1 MQNETMESSRTRIS
15 TSLPTV
21 TFKDWLHSTPFLL
34 MHLAVLAAFFV
45 PFSRWMVALCAVSY
59 LIRIFGITVCYH
71 RYFSHRSYRV
81 NRFFQFCL
89 AFIGGTAVQK
99 GALWWA
105 ANHRWHHR
113 FSDQVQDVHSP
124 VQRGFWWSHVGWV
137 LSEEHLPT
145 RWEQIQ
151 DLAKFPE
158 LRFLNHYHL
167 VPAVIYATAM
177 FLIGG
182 LPGLV
187 WGFVIS
193 TVLVW
198 HGTFTINSLSHVWG
212 AKRYVTTDESRNN
225 PWLALLTF
233 GEGWHNNHHC
243 YQSACRQG
251 FFWWEFDPGYYSL
264 QLMKLLGIARDLRQ
278 PPLALLESKRVKNRI
293 AKDVAPASTSGHGLR
308 AQPSDRQMQMTIPL
322 HEVARKDQPAL
333 HF

>member
-1 MQNETMESSRTRIS
+1 MESSRTQIVAA
-15 TSLPTV
+15 TPTV
-21 TFKDWLHSTPFLL
+21 TFKDLLHSLPFLL
-34 MHLAVLAAFFV
+34 MHVAVLAVFFV
-45 PFSRWMVALCAVSY
+45 PFSPWLAGLCAASY

-105 ANHRWHHR
+105 ANHRHHHR
-113 FSDQVQDVHSP
+113 FSDQPQDIHSP

-137 LSEEHLPT
+137 LSAEHLPT
-145 RWEQIQ
+145 RWDQIQ

-158 LRFLNHYHL
+158 LRFLNTYHL
-167 VPAVIYATAM
+167 VPPVIYGAA
-177 FLIGG
+177 LYWLGG
-182 LPGLV
+182 MPAFI
-187 WGFVIS
+187 WGFVVS

-212 AKRYVTTDESRNN
+212 KRRYATTDDSRNN
-225 PWLALLTF
+225 PWLAILTF

-264 QLMKLLGIARDLRQ
+264 KLMKLFGIAWDLRQ
-278 PPLALLESKRVKNRI
+278 PPMELLEAKRVDRAAESPI
-293 AKDVAPASTSGHGLR
+293 SRVATVSSAIKVRL
-308 AQPSDRQMQMTIPL
+308 SDHQTQTTIPL
-322 HEVARKDQPAL
+322 GATKDHSVA